1 MKKTLLIMLTI
12 CIALTGMSQQRAKV
26 TKQLK
31 NLSIERKYTL
41 PADQAYEN
49 QEDYQ
54 YQPLNP
60 KSVTLL
66 GDETEIIESLYDL
79 QSNAN
84 LSNRIWAWD
93 DGTIAAVSTRGFEQP
108 ATTGGW
114 PDRGTGYNYFDG
126 NAWGAKPSVRIES
139 ARCGW
144 PNIAPWGQNGEIVI
158 SHTATTLRINR
169 RAVKGT
175 GSWEELPDY
184 NGPGGTCDPSWP
196 RITASGETNEYLH
209 MFFNSYNAY
218 EGQTQALLYSRSTD
232 GGNTWD
238 IQDVIL
244 DELNSDYYLGIS
256 ADDYVL
262 ASKGNTVILL
272 CASAWFDLFML
283 RSDDNGETWE
293 KKTIWEH
300 PIPFYDIATQYID
313 TCYVPDNSAQVA
325 IDPNGV
331 AHVVFGINRVLRD
344 LSNQPSY
351 FSSFPYYDGIGYWN
365 ENMDWPLPEPPAGR
379 YFTLDPDYMYSLG
392 NLIGWAQDVNGD
404 GELSFEGTGGPPS
417 DFPFANY
424 RQLGLSTM
432 PTITIDDNGVI
443 AVAYSS
449 VTETFVTSS
458 GLYNY
463 RHTWVR
469 TSPDC
474 GITWGDFYDI
484 QADNIFHMY
493 DECIYPQFTPKSTA
507 ENFLL
512 MYQADE
518 LVGVYL
524 EESEQ
529 LEPSLNRTIFN
540 AVEKSTIVGIKD
552 LSDQETSGMIV
563 SQIYPNPASGNCNL
577 EVQLNSETSVSVEI
591 FNLTGQKVVEM
602 PAVAMQK
609 GHNQLNM
616 NVSAFSPGIYF
627 CKVSAGEFSDTQRL
641 IVK

>member
-1 MKKTLLIMLTI
+1 MKKVLLVTLTVCL
-12 CIALTGMSQQRAKV
+12 ALLGMSQERAKV
-26 TKQLK
+26 SKQLK
-31 NLSIERKYTL
+31 NLSIERELKL
-41 PADQAYEN
+41 PVDSDVAVLANYEI
-49 QEDYQ
+49 
-54 YQPLNP
+54 PATNP
-60 KSVTLL
+60 QSVTLI

-126 NAWGAKPSVRIES
+126 TAWAAKPTTRIES

-144 PNIAPWGQNGEIVI
+144 PNISPWGGNGEIII
-158 SHTATTLRINR
+158 SHTPTTLRINR
-169 RAVKGT
+169 RATKGI
-175 GSWEELPDY
+175 GAWEELPDY
-184 NGPGGTCDPSWP
+184 TGPGGTCDPSWP
-196 RITASGETNEYLH
+196 RVTTSGENNEYTHL
-209 MFFNSYNAY
+209 FFNSFNAY

-232 GGNTWD
+232 GGSTWD

-244 DELNSDYYLGIS
+244 EDLNSDHYLGIS

-283 RSDDNGETWE
+283 RSDDNGETWQ
-293 KKTIWEH
+293 KTTIWEH

-313 TCYVPDNSAQVA
+313 TCYAPDNSAQVA
-325 IDPNGV
+325 IDPNGM

-344 LSNQPSY
+344 QSNQPSY

-365 ENMDWPLPEPPAGR
+365 ESMEAPIPEPPAGR
-379 YFTLDPDYMYSLG
+379 YFTLDPDYLYSTG
-392 NLIGWAQDVNGD
+392 NLIGWTQDVNGD
-404 GELSFEGTGGPPS
+404 GEISFEGTGGPPS

-432 PTITIDDNGVI
+432 PTITIDENGVI

-449 VTETFVTSS
+449 VTETYVTSS
-458 GLYNY
+458 GMYNY

-469 TSPDC
+469 TSPDL
-474 GITWGDFYDI
+474 GVTWGEFYDL
-484 QADNIFHMY
+484 QAGNIFHMY
-493 DECIYPQFTPKSTA
+493 DECIYAQFTPKSTA
-507 ENFLL
+507 DKFLM

-540 AVEKSTIVGIKD
+540 AVDKSLIVGINETAK
-552 LSDQETSGMIV
+552 QEHQGFYI
-563 SQIYPNPASGNCNL
+563 SQTYPNPASGITNIT
-577 EVQLNSETSVSVEI
+577 VDASVRMDVSVAVYSMTGQLALDLPETSIEK
-591 FNLTGQKVVEM
+591 GQKN
-602 PAVAMQK
+602 VA
-609 GHNQLNM
+609 LD
-616 NVSAFSPGIYF
+616 VSSLSPGVYF
-627 CKVSAGEFSDTQRL
+627 CKVSSGYFFETRKL
-641 IVK
+641 VIK